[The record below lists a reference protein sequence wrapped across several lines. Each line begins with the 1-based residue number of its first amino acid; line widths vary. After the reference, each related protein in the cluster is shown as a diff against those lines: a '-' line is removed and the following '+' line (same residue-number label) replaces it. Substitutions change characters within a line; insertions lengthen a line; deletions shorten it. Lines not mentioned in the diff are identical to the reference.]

1 MLCRNQPLI
10 KGYPPIVIQYAD
22 FMSSIFCKII
32 DGDLPSRMV
41 WEDDKCVAILD
52 IRPLAPGHVL
62 VIPRVETDQWTDL
75 APDLASHLMTVA
87 HSIGRAQMRVF
98 SPARI
103 GMVIAGF
110 EVPHA
115 HMHVVPV
122 NSMSD
127 LDFELV
133 NPNPDQ
139 GELDSHLEQ
148 LRESLEDA
156 GYASV
161 CKR

>member
-1 MLCRNQPLI
+1 ML
-10 KGYPPIVIQYAD
+10 
-22 FMSSIFCKII
+22 
-32 DGDLPSRMV
+32 
-41 WEDDKCVAILD
+41 WEDDQCVAILD
-52 IRPLAPGHVL
+52 IRPLAEGHVL

-75 APDLASHLMTVA
+75 APDVVTHLMTVA

-98 SPARI
+98 SPERI

-115 HMHVVPV
+115 HVHVVPV

-139 GELDSHLEQ
+139 AELDQQLEA
-148 LRESLEDA
+148 LRAALTDA
-156 GYASV
+156 GYSSV

>member
-1 MLCRNQPLI
+1 
-10 KGYPPIVIQYAD
+10 
-22 FMSSIFCKII
+22 MSSIFCKII

-41 WEDDKCVAILD
+41 WEDEQCVAILD
-52 IRPLAPGHVL
+52 IRPLADGHVL
-62 VIPRVETDQWTDL
+62 VIPRVETDHWTDL
-75 APDLASHLMTVA
+75 APDLATHLMSVA
-87 HSIGRAQMRVF
+87 HTIGRAQMRVF

-115 HMHVVPV
+115 HVHVVPV
-122 NSMSD
+122 NSMAD

-139 GELDSHLEQ
+139 AELDEHLTA
-148 LRESLEDA
+148 LRAALSDA
-156 GYASV
+156 GYSSV
-161 CKR
+161 SKR